1 MCILLE
7 VVNKYIVLFWKII
20 SYWYELHFLA
30 TSVKF
35 IGKTHHHKII
45 LSKTKYYLVG
55 NWLDFLFDIDYNE
68 KCEVETKVIY
78 EKKKSV

>member
-35 IGKTHHHKII
+35 IGITHHHKII